1 MSDNNKAAGTLAF
14 HGRITVQNSGEMR
27 AALRNVLSRKPPEL
41 AVDLSDVS
49 YMDTSGV
56 ATLVEAARTA
66 RRQRTRLTLRGLC
79 DQPRYLFEMTRFDRL
94 FEAPAPE
101 AGT

>member
-1 MSDNNKAAGTLAF
+1 MPDNNKAAATLAF

-27 AALRNVLSRKPPEL
+27 AALRNGLSGNPPEL
-41 AVDLSDVS
+41 ALDLSDVS

-56 ATLVEAARTA
+56 ATLVEAARIA
-66 RRQRTRLTLRGLC
+66 RRQRTRLSLRGLC
-79 DQPRYLFEMTRFDRL
+79 DQPRYLFEMARFDRL
-94 FEAPAPE
+94 FDAPSAE